1 MAVITIYVQWKMP
14 SALPSD
20 FDHFNVYQGTSCAGA
35 FTKIGESDNSTDSE
49 GFYNYTD
56 VSGEGG
62 DCYRIS
68 AEDTFGNESNQSVC
82 ICYYELANYLCRVYT
97 YLVDAES
104 NPVKV
109 EGLAK
114 IMSVPEDLVGK
125 FWSGQEV
132 AKYSDED
139 TGYIYWDLPRGA
151 VVNFIIYDMKINI
164 QETIP
169 DVSSKALN
177 DWID

>member
-1 MAVITIYVQWKMP
+1 MAVISIYIQWKMP
-14 SALPSD
+14 SALPDD
-20 FDHFNVYQGTSCAGA
+20 FSHFNIYRGPSCAEA
-35 FTKIGESDNSTDSE
+35 LTEIGETDDDVDSE
-49 GFYNYTD
+49 GYYHYTD

-62 DCYRIS
+62 FCYRIS
-68 AEDTFGNESNQSVC
+68 AEDIYNNESASVC
-82 ICYYELANYLCRVYT
+82 VCYYDMTDYLCRVYT

-104 NPVKV
+104 NPVKI
-109 EGLAK
+109 EGLAR
-114 IMSVPEDLVGK
+114 ITSLPEDYIGK

-139 TGYIYWDLPRGA
+139 TGYIHWDLPRGA